1 MALETER
8 EKEIFKN
15 LPKISLKVDTS
26 AINIRLSHSIYNNI
40 YNIKQIFSI
49 SKEKASEYN
58 KELTQFN
65 VKIKEQLLQ
74 ESKAKGFISRKVFV
88 DEQKPVYEKNYCIL
102 SGNHLYFYKEQDS
115 LLYID
120 YFYLK

>member
-8 EKEIFKN
+8 EKDSFKN

-65 VKIKEQLLQ
+65 VKIKEQLLE
-74 ESKAKGFISRKVFV
+74 ESIAKGFISRKVFV
-88 DEQKPVYEKNYCIL
+88 DEQKSIYEKNYCIL
-102 SGNHLYFYKEQDS
+102 SGNHLYFYKE
-115 LLYID
+115 
-120 YFYLK
+120 